1 MAKPRKKSKKKSG
14 DRDALYEK
22 LDLVI
27 ERMSTKDELHAL
39 NEKVDRVIDE
49 MATKDDIARL
59 EKRMDGFDERLKR
72 VITALEH
79 VKSGFDRMTLEY
91 AAISAKLER
100 YERWFKIL
108 EEKTGVKLP
117 I

>member
-1 MAKPRKKSKKKSG
+1 MAKTRKKTTKQSG
-14 DRDALYEK
+14 NRDELNEK

-27 ERMSTKDELHAL
+27 ERMSTKDEIHAL
-39 NEKVDRVIDE
+39 NEKVDRVIDS

-59 EKRMDGFDERLKR
+59 EKRLDGFDERLKR

-79 VKSGFDRMTLEY
+79 VRSGFDSMNLEY

-100 YERWFKIL
+100 YDRWFKIL